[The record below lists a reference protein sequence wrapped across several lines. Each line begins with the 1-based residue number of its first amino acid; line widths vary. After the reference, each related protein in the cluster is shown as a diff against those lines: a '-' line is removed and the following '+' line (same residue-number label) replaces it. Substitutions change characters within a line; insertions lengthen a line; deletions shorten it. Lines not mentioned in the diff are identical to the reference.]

1 MRVWKDLISGDEMVS
16 DSFDYTQTNEDTCL
30 EVKAKFVT
38 KKANEDCGIA
48 ANTEEGE
55 EEAQADDNTVTVI
68 DVVDAMRLQE
78 ITLDKKAFMAYIKGY
93 LKAIKEKLEASDKTD
108 RVATFQKGATA
119 LVKELVGKWDEV
131 QCFTGESG
139 NWDGGLAYCYM
150 KDQADAGPT
159 FFFFLDG
166 LKQEKY

>member
-1 MRVWKDLISGDEMVS
+1 MVS
-16 DSFDYTQTNEDTCL
+16 DSFEYTQTIEDTCL

-38 KKANEDCGIA
+38 KKENEDCGIA

-55 EEAQADDNTVTVI
+55 EEAQADDKTVTVI

-93 LKAIKEKLEASDKTD
+93 LKAIKEKLEASGKTD
-108 RVATFQKGATA
+108 RVATFQKGATV

-139 NWDGGLAYCYM
+139 NWDAGLAYCYM

-166 LKQEKY
+166 MKQEKY